1 MSLPEEDHPTAF
13 ASLTSTAILTKK
25 PPLGIR
31 EALRGG
37 PRDSG
42 TSRANNR
49 QALPPPYRWNTWN
62 SDAGRNAKPPHR
74 PDGPDQ
80 PARTK
85 PVLAVRK
92 VVHLA
97 KAGGGKAPLQKTSRA
112 SVPGHHPSGAEYQ
125 GVSFRKG
132 KPPGF
137 SARSG
142 EGLPLNHEQ
151 DPKRSPDLGFFLAGS
166 ENPPTFQPGAWYP
179 PPLAVRCAQRQ
190 RGPPEC
196 YFSFSFSP
204 FSSSSFST
212 LIGARQR

>member
-42 TSRANNR
+42 ASRANKP

-151 DPKRSPDLGFFLAGS
+151 GPKRSPDLGFFWPVRRTHRLFNLEPGTPRLWQSDAHSGS
-166 ENPPTFQPGAWYP
+166 GDLRNAISLFLFLPFPLLLFPP
-179 PPLAVRCAQRQ
+179 
-190 RGPPEC
+190 
-196 YFSFSFSP
+196 
-204 FSSSSFST
+204 
-212 LIGARQR
+212 

>member
-112 SVPGHHPSGAEYQ
+112 SVPGL
-125 GVSFRKG
+125 
-132 KPPGF
+132 PG
-137 SARSG
+137 
-142 EGLPLNHEQ
+142 
-151 DPKRSPDLGFFLAGS
+151 
-166 ENPPTFQPGAWYP
+166 TI
-179 PPLAVRCAQRQ
+179 PLALNTRGSLSGKENRRASLHALERDSPSTTSRVPNVPRTSVFFWPVRRTQRRFHREPGTPGLWQ
-190 RGPPEC
+190 
-196 YFSFSFSP
+196 
-204 FSSSSFST
+204 
-212 LIGARQR
+212 